1 MPTDSKPTNEAVIAL
16 LERTLAEIQAL
27 GDAQSA
33 SPTTSGGWPAPAD
46 R

>member
-33 SPTTSGGWPAPAD
+33 IADHIRRLASAAD